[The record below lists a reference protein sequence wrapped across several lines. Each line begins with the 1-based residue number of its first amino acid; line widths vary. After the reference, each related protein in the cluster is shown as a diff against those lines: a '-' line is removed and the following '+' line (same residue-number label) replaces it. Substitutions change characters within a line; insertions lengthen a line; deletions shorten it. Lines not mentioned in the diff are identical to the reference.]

1 MSKASS
7 LSDLKNLCT
16 GLRAQ
21 DVFEGLSL
29 TYPQGA
35 SPELLKAKNYILIT
49 QTFEEVAELGLGVGL
64 GGGEV
69 FFGETVVEHLAVGFL
84 VEGLVGLWGPFATL
98 VEGLGF
104 GFVDEVFV
112 QEGDLG

>member
-1 MSKASS
+1 MFRPLSS
-7 LSDLKNLCT
+7 GRFCSPYVPQPSRGTLLLLEGKN
-16 GLRAQ
+16 
-21 DVFEGLSL
+21 DVPVPYLGKEI
-29 TYPQGA
+29 
-35 SPELLKAKNYILIT
+35 AK
-49 QTFEEVAELGLGVGL
+49 LGFGVGL

-69 FFGETVVEHLAVGFL
+69 FFGEAVVEHLAVGLL